1 MALTGLE
8 IYKQLPKTNCGK
20 CGSPTCLAFAMQLS
34 AKKTSL
40 DKCPDISVEAKAAL
54 EGASAP
60 PIRLISIGAG
70 DNKLEVGNETVMFR
84 HEQTFFHPCGLGVE
98 IKDTV
103 QGADLEAGIE
113 KINKL
118 CFERVGQTIKV
129 ELICVRNESNDAQ
142 KFASCVEQIQA
153 KTKLALVLASDKA
166 EVIEAALK
174 VCASAKPLIHA
185 ANASNLEAM
194 VKLAKEHNCPLA
206 VKGKGLDELS
216 TLTPRITAA
225 GVEDIVLDAASAD
238 PLETISDLVHI
249 RRLALKKNFRPLG
262 YPVIVF
268 TDAGDPQEEVMQ
280 AVSYISKY
288 AGIVILTGD
297 EPWQALP
304 LVTLR
309 QNLYT
314 DPQKPIQVE
323 AKVYEI
329 GKVNVDS
336 PVIVTTNF
344 SLTYFTVEGEVEAGK
359 IGTYV
364 VVVDTEGQS
373 VLTAF
378 AADKLTAEGTA
389 KMLNESALAEKL
401 NHKKVIIPGYI
412 SVMSGK
418 LQEESGWEVLVGP
431 REASAL
437 PAYMRNVWQS

>member
-1 MALTGLE
+1 
-8 IYKQLPKTNCGK
+8 
-20 CGSPTCLAFAMQLS
+20 
-34 AKKTSL
+34 
-40 DKCPDISVEAKAAL
+40 
-54 EGASAP
+54 
-60 PIRLISIGAG
+60 
-70 DNKLEVGNETVMFR
+70 
-84 HEQTFFHPCGLGVE
+84 
-98 IKDTV
+98 
-103 QGADLEAGIE
+103 
-113 KINKL
+113 
-118 CFERVGQTIKV
+118 
-129 ELICVRNESNDAQ
+129 
-142 KFASCVEQIQA
+142 
-153 KTKLALVLASDKA
+153 
-166 EVIEAALK
+166 AALK

-194 VKLAKEHNCPLA
+194 VKLTKEYNCPLA
-206 VKGKGLDELS
+206 VKGKGLDELAE
-216 TLTPRITAA
+216 LTPRIIAG

-249 RRLALKKNFRPLG
+249 RRLALKKNLRSLG

-389 KMLNESALAEKL
+389 KMLNESGLTEKL